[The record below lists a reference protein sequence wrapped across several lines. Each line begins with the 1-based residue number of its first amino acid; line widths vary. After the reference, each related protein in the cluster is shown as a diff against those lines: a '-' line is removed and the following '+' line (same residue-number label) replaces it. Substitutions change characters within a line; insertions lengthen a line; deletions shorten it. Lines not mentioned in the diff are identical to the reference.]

1 MNNKVLFYLSFGIV
15 ALFFYFIIDWKPFAI
30 IIAILG
36 LSLLGLEPYRRR
48 NKKLTNE
55 FKNNVEMLKRY
66 DSNFNA
72 DGSFANDNIKISF
85 NETKGVL
92 KIYKRNE
99 QNEIVEFSYPFS
111 QIVESSIA
119 LDNETVSKTS
129 RGEQI
134 TGAAIG
140 GVLAG
145 GVGAIIG
152 GLSSGSKQV
161 TMVKSI
167 TMKITVDDFKNPVH
181 YIDFLPSFDTPDYS
195 HPGFKK
201 DCEIIKTALKKA
213 EYWQGVLEL
222 AIRKTNQVAH

>member
-1 MNNKVLFYLSFGIV
+1 MNNKLLFYLSLGV
-15 ALFFYFIIDWKPFAI
+15 VTLFFYFIDKAFAI
-30 IIAILG
+30 ILTLLG
-36 LSLLGLEPYRRR
+36 LSLLGLEPYRIR

-55 FKNNVEMLKRY
+55 FKNNVEMLKEY
-66 DSNFNA
+66 DSDFNS
-72 DGSFANDNIKISF
+72 DGSFANDNSKISF
-85 NETKGVL
+85 NETKGIF

-111 QIVESSIA
+111 KIVESSIS

-167 TMKITVDDFKNPVH
+167 TMKATVDDFKNPVH
-181 YIDFLPSFDTPDYS
+181 YIDFLPCFDTPDYS

-201 DCEIIKTALKKA
+201 DSDIIKTALKKA
-213 EYWQGVLEL
+213 DYWQGVMDL

>member
-1 MNNKVLFYLSFGIV
+1 MLMVLLPIT
-15 ALFFYFIIDWKPFAI
+15 IP
-30 IIAILG
+30 
-36 LSLLGLEPYRRR
+36 
-48 NKKLTNE
+48 
-55 FKNNVEMLKRY
+55 
-66 DSNFNA
+66 
-72 DGSFANDNIKISF
+72 KISF
-85 NETKGVL
+85 NATKGIL

-99 QNEIVEFSYPFS
+99 QNEIVQFSYPFS
-111 QIVESSIA
+111 KIVESSIS

-134 TGAAIG
+134 AGAAIG

-152 GLSSGSKQV
+152 GLSSSSKQV

-181 YIDFLPSFDTPDYS
+181 YIDFLPDLDTPDYS
-195 HPGFKK
+195 NPSFKN
-201 DCEIIKTALKKA
+201 DSEVIKAALKKA
-213 EYWQGVLEL
+213 EYWQGIMDL

>member
-1 MNNKVLFYLSFGIV
+1 MNNKVLFYILYGV
-15 ALFFYFIIDWKPFAI
+15 LTAFFYFMDGWRVFAVI
-30 IIAILG
+30 LTILG
-36 LSLLGLEPYRRR
+36 LSLLVTEPYRKR
-48 NKKLTNE
+48 NKQLTTE
-55 FKNNVEMLKRY
+55 FKKNVELLKEY
-66 DSNFNA
+66 DKGFNA
-72 DGSFANDNIKISF
+72 DGSFANNNTKISF
-85 NETKGVL
+85 NATKGIL

-99 QNEIVEFSYPFS
+99 QNEIVQFSYPFS
-111 QIVESSIA
+111 KIVESSIS

-134 TGAAIG
+134 AGAAIG

-152 GLSSGSKQV
+152 GLSSSSKQV

-181 YIDFLPSFDTPDYS
+181 YIDFLPDLDTPDYS
-195 HPGFKK
+195 NPSFKN
-201 DCEIIKTALKKA
+201 DSEVIKAALKKA
-213 EYWQGVLEL
+213 EYWQGIMDL

>member
-1 MNNKVLFYLSFGIV
+1 MNNKVLFYILYGV
-15 ALFFYFIIDWKPFAI
+15 LTAFFYFMNGWRVFAVI
-30 IIAILG
+30 LTILG
-36 LSLLGLEPYRRR
+36 ILILATEPFRMR
-48 NKKLTNE
+48 NKQLANKFRND
-55 FKNNVEMLKRY
+55 VEILKQY
-66 DSNFNA
+66 DSDFNA
-72 DGSFANDNIKISF
+72 DGSFTNYNKKISF
-85 NETKGVL
+85 NESKGIL
-92 KIYKRNE
+92 KLYKRNE
-99 QNEIVEFSYPFS
+99 QNELVEFSYPFS

-119 LDNETVSKTS
+119 LDNEIVSKTS

-134 TGAAIG
+134 SGAAIG

-152 GLSSGSKQV
+152 GLSSGSKQI

-201 DCEIIKTALKKA
+201 DSEIIKTALKKA
-213 EYWQGVLEL
+213 DYWQGVMDL